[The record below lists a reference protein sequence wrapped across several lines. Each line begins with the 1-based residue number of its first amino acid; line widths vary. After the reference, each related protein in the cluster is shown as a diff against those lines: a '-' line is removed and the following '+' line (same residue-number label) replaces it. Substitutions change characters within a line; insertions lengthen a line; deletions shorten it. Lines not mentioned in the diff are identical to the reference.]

1 MGKFIMNWRLVFC
14 DSFCVDS
21 YPCKKKMCVL
31 LLRYIHQRPVSLIM
45 MLIWYIYIY
54 IYLYSIDK
62 YLTKKTPFLGISF
75 LFAAKY
81 IVTSVPTFPEV
92 TSKVDATSCKVG
104 KDWCSMRQGQVAPD
118 QIDQR
123 PTCKNV
129 GGSKKKH
136 VNDERHT
143 QHYSKLKKK
152 TRWQKKVATDLILN
166 DFFEEFRFKQPGILR
181 SLVGFLLS
189 WCHVRIHAKNILS
202 LSSGCPPPA
211 RHRTTAGGFCF
222 GAPRWAKKRRF
233 VPKLEWQKKLPAWGN
248 VEIVCFPPSV
258 PFKKTLH

>member
-21 YPCKKKMCVL
+21 YPCKKKNVCSSTQIYTPKTCQPYYDVNM
-31 LLRYIHQRPVSLIM
+31 I
-45 MLIWYIYIY
+45 YIYIYSNNIY

-211 RHRTTAGGFCF
+211 RRRTTAGVFCF
-222 GAPRWAKKRRF
+222 GAPAEPKRGGSSQDQRHQPQF
-233 VPKLEWQKKLPAWGN
+233 VRLSLFITGLRGH
-248 VEIVCFPPSV
+248 F
-258 PFKKTLH
+258 